1 MTAIKKF
8 SRLEAKAVWKEND
21 NTNPKSE
28 IVTFGKSS
36 IIISDENA
44 FPLDH
49 WNFNSIIVIS
59 KSKENTIFSQGSNK
73 IETLII
79 EDDEMINAIILV
91 CNLKT
96 QPSWTL
102 IRFRKFFQYIFFF
115 FLLLIFF
122 YFPNFL
128 REIILKVTDPKYEII
143 YYESALKEFAPIN
156 DICKKNL
163 NIKNFEKKIND
174 NFKKEYT
181 IDITVV
187 RTVRDEPLLLPGGKI
202 IIPFNWLKNE
212 KSSLNFNEMI
222 KVAIYS
228 YKERYIFKNFLN
240 DQSLISIF
248 SFIFGLNTSFNLNF
262 ENYNWSNFIERRN
275 LDFDIFIKDEEWINF
290 RNICYN

>member
-8 SRLEAKAVWKEND
+8 SRLEAKAVWKEN
-21 NTNPKSE
+21 NNIHPKSV
-28 IVTFGKSS
+28 IVSFGKSS

-59 KSKENTIFSQGSNK
+59 KSKENTIFSQDSNK
-73 IETLII
+73 VETLII

-91 CNLKT
+91 CNLIT
-96 QPSWTL
+96 QPSWTFF
-102 IRFRKFFQYIFFF
+102 RFRKFFQYIFFF

-128 REIILKVTDPKYEII
+128 REVIFKVTDPKYEII
-143 YYESALKEFAPIN
+143 YYESVLKEFSPIS

-174 NFKKEYT
+174 NFKTEY
-181 IDITVV
+181 ILDITVV
-187 RTVRDEPLLLPGGKI
+187 RTLGDKPLLLPGGKI

-212 KSSLNFNEMI
+212 KSSLNFNKMI

-228 YKERYIFKNFLN
+228 YNKRYIFKNFLN
-240 DQSLISIF
+240 DQSLITIL

-262 ENYNWSNFIERRN
+262 EDYNWSNFIERSN
-275 LDFDIFIKDEEWINF
+275 LDFDIFIKDEEWINV